1 MVQNDQ
7 QKRYGI
13 VFRNLNFSNFSKS
26 LLKIKFISRLNLI
39 QAAQV
44 NIDFYEKSLW
54 NLFNE
59 SL

>member
-7 QKRYGI
+7 QKHYGI
-13 VFRNLNFSNFSKS
+13 VFRDINFSNFSKS

-44 NIDFYEKSLW
+44 SIDVYKKSFW